1 MSIKIA
7 LAGNP
12 NSGKTTMFNDLT
24 GSSQYVGNWP
34 GVTVEKKE
42 VKLKGHK
49 DVVIQDLPGIYSL
62 SPYTLEEVVSRNY
75 LINEKPD
82 SIINI
87 VDGTNIERNLYLTT
101 QLTEIRVPV
110 VMALNMIDMVRK
122 NGDTIDTKK
131 LGEALGCEV
140 IETSALKG
148 IGSKEVAQKAIE
160 LAKSKAAHPSSHIF
174 SEYLEKTLAQI
185 ENIVKDNVND
195 LNSRWLSIKLFER
208 DEKILEQ
215 ISFAEDV
222 KGRIEDIITS
232 CEKKFDDDSE
242 SIITNERYAYIN
254 KVINIVLYRKNKAKV
269 KMSDRI
275 DRIVTNRVLALPIFV
290 AIMFFVYYLSIST
303 VGGWMT
309 EWVNDNLFGDFAPNN
324 VQWILNTI
332 GTAEWLNSFILNG
345 IVAGVGA
352 VLGFVPQMMVLFLC
366 LAVLE
371 DCGYMARIAFI
382 MDRFFR
388 RFGLS
393 GKSFIPI
400 LIGTG
405 CGVPGIMAS
414 RTIENESDRKMTIIV
429 TTFIPCS
436 AKLPIIALITGA
448 LFNGAPWVATSAYF
462 VGIAAIVI
470 SGIILKKTKLFAGDP
485 APFIMEL
492 PPYHV
497 PGAKGVLIHMWERS
511 KAFMKK
517 AGTVILLATVGVW
530 FLSSFNW
537 RLQMVDIEKS
547 ILAGIGNAIAPIFA
561 PLGWD
566 NWKAAV
572 ASISGLIAK
581 ENVVGTFGILYGFS
595 EVAEDGAQMWGKLQ
609 ASFTLISAY
618 SFLLFNLLCAP
629 CFAAIGAVRNEMG
642 STRWTLFS
650 VGYQCVFAY
659 IIALIVF
666 QIGSLFTGK
675 GFGVGTA
682 VAILLIGGLIYMLFK
697 KPYKDKGITNE
708 IGNSI
713 KEKGVV

>member
-42 VKLKGHK
+42 GKLKGHK

-101 QLTEIRVPV
+101 QLTEIGVPV

-122 NGDTIDTKK
+122 NGDTIDIKK
-131 LGEALGCEV
+131 LGEDLGCEV
-140 IETSALKG
+140 VETSALKG

-160 LAKSKAAHPSSHIF
+160 LAKSKTLNTSSHIF
-174 SEYLEKTLAQI
+174 SEYVEKSLAQI
-185 ENIVKDNVND
+185 EGIVKDKVNN
-195 LNSRWLSIKLFER
+195 LNPRWLSIKLFER
-208 DEKILEQ
+208 DKKVLEQ
-215 ISFAEDV
+215 VSLDENVKRQIEDV
-222 KGRIEDIITS
+222 IAG

-254 KVINIVLYRKNKAKV
+254 KVIKRVLYRKNKTKI

-290 AIMFFVYYLSIST
+290 AIMFLVYYLSIST

-309 EWVNDNLFGDFAPNN
+309 DWVNDNLFGDFVPNN
-324 VQWILNTI
+324 VQWILNSL
-332 GTAEWLNSFILNG
+332 GTAAWLNSFILDG

-366 LAVLE
+366 LAILE

-414 RTIENESDRKMTIIV
+414 RTIENESDRRMTIIV

-517 AGTVILLATVGVW
+517 AGTVILLATVAIW

-547 ILAGIGNAIAPIFA
+547 ILAGIGNVIAPIFA

-595 EVAEDGAQMWGKLQ
+595 EVAEDGAQMWGNLQ
-609 ASFTLISAY
+609 SSFTLLSAY

-642 STRWTLFS
+642 SAKWTLFS

-666 QIGSLFTGK
+666 QIGSLFTGS

-682 VAILLIGGLIYMLFK
+682 VAILLILGLIYMLFK
-697 KPYKDKGITNE
+697 KPYKAKEITDE

-713 KEKGVV
+713 KEKEVV